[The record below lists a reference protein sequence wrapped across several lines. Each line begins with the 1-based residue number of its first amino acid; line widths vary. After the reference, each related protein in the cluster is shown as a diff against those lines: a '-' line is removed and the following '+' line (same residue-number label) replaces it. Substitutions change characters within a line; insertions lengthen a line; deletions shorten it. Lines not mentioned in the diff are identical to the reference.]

1 MPWITLRVCLGM
13 TGRDSEGAVRCCGTS
28 FGSVS
33 GATLGVSVG
42 VTLEMIEMILWS
54 DLKNVSGGD
63 SGVIYGVTLMWV
75 VD

>member
-1 MPWITLRVCLGM
+1 M
-13 TGRDSEGAVRCCGTS
+13 
-28 FGSVS
+28 
-33 GATLGVSVG
+33 GVSVG